1 MTLKEIEDNISAVA
15 CALANA
21 KDVDT
26 NSIMLLTIA
35 QSLIVIIKSMQDKDG
50 QDDTRNKLKI

>member
-15 CALANA
+15 GALANA

-35 QSLIVIIKSMQDKDG
+35 QSLIVIIKSMQD
-50 QDDTRNKLKI
+50 